1 MSVNFNESFKA
12 LVREVF
18 QEKSEGVINI
28 LDEVI
33 SNKASED
40 TRHINNLK
48 ELAIKDIKSEIATND
63 FVRAEIAELKTELKQ
78 DNAKIRNEMSEL
90 KAELKQDIS
99 DLKAELKQDIS
110 DLRAELKQDIA
121 TLNETL
127 NTEVSRLDNKISELR
142 SEVKQDIAKV
152 RNEMSELKAELK
164 DEISKSKVDIIKWFI
179 GLQLAC
185 FGVLAGLLKIMF

>member
-18 QEKSEGVINI
+18 QEKSEGVIHI

-40 TRHINNLK
+40 TKHINNLK

-78 DNAKIRNEMSEL
+78 DMAYLRAEFKQDIVNLRNEML
-90 KAELKQDIS
+90 DIG
-99 DLKAELKQDIS
+99 
-110 DLRAELKQDIA
+110 AELKQDIA
-121 TLNETL
+121 NLIETL
-127 NTEVSRLDNKISELR
+127 NIEISRLDNKITQFRAELR
-142 SEVKQDIAKV
+142 QDNANL
-152 RNEMSELKAELK
+152 RAELK
-164 DEISKSKVDIIKWFI
+164 DEIAKSKVDIIKWI
-179 GLQLAC
+179 VGLQLAG
-185 FGVLAGLLKIMF
+185 FGIFAGLLKLIF